1 MAKTLH
7 DFSQLKFS
15 MLKAST
21 PVEVKRESPIV
32 DRDDGAEVLAYFS
45 KAFAQKLEAK
55 VAVSDVQVDEGVD
68 ALKAKLK
75 AKDEIL
81 SELTADKVA
90 AEERVMGLETKV
102 RELEE
107 ALSIANEAI
116 SRLKARCTQLQQE
129 AQKNFDKVET
139 YDPQRPDDKM
149 VGEKKKLS
157 QELLVPVTDVEEK
170 FPGELREMVIAALL
184 ESKSNAEQSGR
195 ERRAVLLSKLL
206 EGNALSGELERRRG
220 RLRQI
225 LKNAD
230 YFIDL
235 NVIGELESL
244 GFKFIS
250 GKKHWKLEYGN
261 IRFPIAKTPSDYRA
275 NRNVLCLIENK
286 CF

>member
-55 VAVSDVQVDEGVD
+55 VAVSNVQVDEGVD

-149 VGEKKKLS
+149 VGEKKNSHKSFLCLS
-157 QELLVPVTDVEEK
+157 PMSRRSFQVSFGKWLLRHYWNLKAMPSNLGASVARFFCPR
-170 FPGELREMVIAALL
+170 FLRGMSCRV
-184 ESKSNAEQSGR
+184 S
-195 ERRAVLLSKLL
+195 
-206 EGNALSGELERRRG
+206 
-220 RLRQI
+220 
-225 LKNAD
+225 
-230 YFIDL
+230 L
-235 NVIGELESL
+235 NGGGVG
-244 GFKFIS
+244 S
-250 GKKHWKLEYGN
+250 GK
-261 IRFPIAKTPSDYRA
+261 F
-275 NRNVLCLIENK
+275 
-286 CF
+286 